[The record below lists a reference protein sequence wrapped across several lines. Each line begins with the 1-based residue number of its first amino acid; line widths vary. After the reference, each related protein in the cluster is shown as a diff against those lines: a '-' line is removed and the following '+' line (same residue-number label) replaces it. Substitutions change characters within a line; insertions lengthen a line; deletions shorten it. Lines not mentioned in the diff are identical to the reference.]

1 MECRGS
7 RGCGSSMNIK
17 SKSKVGIDQGK
28 AIYNCPEVPRKN
40 PGSSGQLSL
49 LVRKSCQEVPDLL
62 PGSSGP

>member
-28 AIYNCPEVPRKN
+28 GENSPNSEMALTLTTLKVKQEDNILSGVLVP
-40 PGSSGQLSL
+40 GCLG
-49 LVRKSCQEVPDLL
+49 V
-62 PGSSGP
+62 G